1 MAVIAINSYIL
12 HLILRFLILN
22 SYQSSSGELNTYH
35 VNQKIQQ
42 HTGESVAI
50 SNLLGVI
57 EDKST
62 CKKNVM
68 ISIHQASELGKCI
81 FANLSFD
88 DHTKAD
94 LQTTAMISAANQ
106 CMKDLNE
113 YLFETWCPEELQMF
127 KIKLRLHI
135 IYSMTLMAENF
146 SRRDHLQERLR
157 RKRGLISEDE
167 ENCGTKLKESFECY
181 RNELSILSNA
191 LKTHRAN
198 SLSAEARVLHQ
209 HEAACDLAQNISNKC
224 DQILCSPVNLD
235 TQKIGYNDYIRTILP
250 DFDIQSCRNF

>member
-1 MAVIAINSYIL
+1 MAVIAINTYLL

-42 HTGESVAI
+42 HSGETVAK
-50 SNLLGVI
+50 SNSLGVI
-57 EDKST
+57 EDKLT

-81 FANLSFD
+81 FANFSFD
-88 DHTKAD
+88 DHPKAD
-94 LQTTAMISAANQ
+94 LQTSAMISAANQ

-113 YLFETWCPEELQMF
+113 YPFETWCPEELEMF

-135 IYSMTLMAENF
+135 IYSMALMAENVDRID
-146 SRRDHLQERLR
+146 SLQERLR

-167 ENCGTKLKESFECY
+167 KDCGTKLKESFECY
-181 RNELSILSNA
+181 RNELSILSTA
-191 LKTHRAN
+191 LKTHRTNA
-198 SLSAEARVLHQ
+198 LSVEARVLHQ
-209 HEAACDLAQNISNKC
+209 HEAACDLAQNISKKC
-224 DQILCSPVNLD
+224 DQILCSPVGLD

-250 DFDIQSCRNF
+250 EFDIQSCGNF